1 MSAVELDPT
10 WVEAL
15 RTQLLDWFQHHQR
28 TLPWRGVDDPYYVW
42 VSEIML
48 QQTQVATVIPYF
60 ERFIQ
65 RFPTVQ
71 ALAEAQLD
79 EVLKYW
85 EGLGYY
91 SRARN
96 LWRSAQQIVAN
107 GGELPRSVDR
117 LRELPGIGAYTAGA
131 IASIA
136 FNLPEP
142 LVDGNVTRVLARLLW
157 LKGNLKSGKAQKLL
171 WQIARQLVDPQCPGD
186 FNQALMELGSTVCL
200 PALPNC
206 AQCPVQSLCSAYQ
219 RGQPTAV
226 PEVTPSKP
234 ARQVV
239 DVSAMIL
246 RENTVLLAQRPV
258 EGLWG
263 GLWEFPR
270 ATRTGRES
278 VEQLAMQ
285 IGTRHHLQVQPIRVV
300 ESVKHAVTYSRIV
313 LYGVLCRYQSGT
325 PTQGDYQHIAWV
337 PIESLGEYPLSAP
350 QRQLADRLETSPTQ
364 LEPRSLF
371 EE

>member
-1 MSAVELDPT
+1 MNPPELDPQWT
-10 WVEAL
+10 AQL
-15 RTQLLDWFQHHQR
+15 RQCLLSWFQQNQR
-28 TLPWRGVDDPYYVW
+28 TLPWRGVGNPYYVW

-65 RFPTVQ
+65 RFPTVY
-71 ALAEAQLD
+71 ALAEAELD

-96 LWRSAQQIVAN
+96 LWRCAQQIVAN
-107 GGELPRSVDR
+107 GGELPRSADR

-136 FNLPEP
+136 FNQPEP

-157 LKGNLKSGKAQKLL
+157 LKGNLKSGTGHKLL
-171 WQIARQLVDPQCPGD
+171 WQVAKQLVDSDRPGD
-186 FNQALMELGSTVCL
+186 FNQALMELGSTVCT
-200 PALPNC
+200 PAQPDC
-206 AQCPVQSLCSAYQ
+206 ANCPVQSLCSAYQ

-226 PEVTPSKP
+226 PESSPTKP
-234 ARQVV
+234 TRQLVDISAIVWDGAR
-239 DVSAMIL
+239 
-246 RENTVLLAQRPV
+246 VLLAQRPT

-270 ATRTGRES
+270 ATRSGREPI
-278 VEQLAMQ
+278 EQVAVQ
-285 IGTRHHLQVQPIRVV
+285 IGARHNLQVEPVQIVAK
-300 ESVKHAVTYSRIV
+300 VKHAVTYSRIL
-313 LYGVLCRYQSGT
+313 LYGVLCRYRGGT
-325 PTQGDYQHIAWV
+325 PELGDYQRVGWV
-337 PIESLGEYPLSAP
+337 GIDSLDAYPLSAP
-350 QRQLADRLETSPTQ
+350 QRQLADQ
-364 LEPRSLF
+364 LRTGGIQPELF
-371 EE
+371 GG

>member
-1 MSAVELDPT
+1 MNPLELDPQ
-10 WVEAL
+10 WVGVL
-15 RTQLLDWFQHHQR
+15 RAQLLEWFGRHHR
-28 TLPWRGVDDPYYVW
+28 PLPWRGVDNPYYVW

-71 ALAEAQLD
+71 SLAEAELE

-91 SRARN
+91 SRARH
-96 LWRSAQQIVAN
+96 LWRSAQQVVAN
-107 GGELPRSVDR
+107 GGELPRTAER

-136 FNLPEP
+136 FNQPEP

-157 LKGNLKSGKAQKLL
+157 LKGDLKTSKAQKLL
-171 WQIARQLVDPQCPGD
+171 WQVARQLVDPERPGD
-186 FNQALMELGSTVCL
+186 FNQALMELGSTVCTPL
-200 PALPNC
+200 QPRC
-206 AQCPVQSLCSAYQ
+206 EGCPVQSLCSAYQ

-226 PEVTPSKP
+226 PEPTPSKP
-234 ARQVV
+234 SRQVV
-239 DVSAMIL
+239 DVSAIVLTDL
-246 RENTVLLAQRPV
+246 RVLLAQRPP

-270 ATRTGRES
+270 TTRAGREPIEL
-278 VEQLAMQ
+278 VAQQ
-285 IGTRHHLQVQPIRVV
+285 IGARHQLQIEPIRVIGT
-300 ESVKHAVTYSRIV
+300 VKHAVTYSRIV
-313 LYGVLCRYQSGT
+313 LYGVLCRHKQGT
-325 PTQGDYQHIAWV
+325 PTQGDYQRLEWV
-337 PIESLGEYPLSAP
+337 PISGLGTYPLSAP
-350 QRQLADRLETSPTQ
+350 QRQLAERLEQNEITP
-364 LEPRSLF
+364 SLF
-371 EE
+371 E